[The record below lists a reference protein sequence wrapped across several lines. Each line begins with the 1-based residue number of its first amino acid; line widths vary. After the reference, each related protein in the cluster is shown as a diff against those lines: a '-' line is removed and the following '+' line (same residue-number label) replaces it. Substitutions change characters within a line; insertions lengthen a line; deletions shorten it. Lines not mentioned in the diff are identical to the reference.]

1 MDIRPIG
8 VFDSGVGGLTVL
20 KRLKELLPNEDYI
33 YFGDTKRVP
42 YGEKSK
48 KEIEKYARQIVHF
61 MNEKN
66 TKIIV
71 IACNTTCASIDKNE
85 YSEILFNV
93 LEAGAE
99 SAAYL
104 TKNKKVGVIA
114 TTRTIESRS
123 YEKNI
128 KLIDS
133 GIDVFGKACPRFVPL
148 VEEGLANSD
157 EAFKCA
163 KEYLSVLNNEEID
176 TLVLGCTHYPI
187 LINAIKNAVHKDVI
201 IVDPAIKLSEK
212 VKSYLEENAMLNS
225 RHTGKTEYF
234 VSGNKENFVNTAKLI
249 LNEDIEKISI
259 VDIER
264 Y

>member
-1 MDIRPIG
+1 MDTRPIG

-20 KRLKELLPNEDYI
+20 KRLKEILPNEDYI

-48 KEIEKYARQIVHF
+48 DEVEKYARQIIHF

-85 YSEILFNV
+85 YREILFNV

-99 SAAYL
+99 SAAFL
-104 TKNKKVGVIA
+104 SKNKKVGVIA
-114 TTRTIESRS
+114 TRRTIESGS

-128 KLIDS
+128 KSIDG
-133 GIDVFGKACPRFVPL
+133 GIDVFGKACPKFVPL
-148 VEEGLANSD
+148 AEQGLANSD
-157 EAFKCA
+157 DTFKCA
-163 KEYLSVLNNEEID
+163 KEYLSGLNKEGID

-187 LINAIKNAVHKDVI
+187 LINAIQNAVDKNVVI
-201 IVDPAIKLSEK
+201 IDPAIKLSEK
-212 VKSYLEENAMLNS
+212 VKSYLERNDMLNS
-225 RHTGKTEYF
+225 KLTGKTEYF
-234 VSGNKENFVNTAKLI
+234 VSGDVENFTKTAKLI
-249 LNEDIEKISI
+249 LNEEIERISFVDIEK
-259 VDIER
+259 

>member
-20 KRLKELLPNEDYI
+20 KRLKELLPNENYI

-48 KEIEKYARQIVHF
+48 EEIEKYARQIVHF

-104 TKNKKVGVIA
+104 TRNKKVGVIA

-123 YEKNI
+123 YEKI
-128 KLIDS
+128 
-133 GIDVFGKACPRFVPL
+133 
-148 VEEGLANSD
+148 
-157 EAFKCA
+157 
-163 KEYLSVLNNEEID
+163 
-176 TLVLGCTHYPI
+176 
-187 LINAIKNAVHKDVI
+187 
-201 IVDPAIKLSEK
+201 
-212 VKSYLEENAMLNS
+212 
-225 RHTGKTEYF
+225 
-234 VSGNKENFVNTAKLI
+234 
-249 LNEDIEKISI
+249 
-259 VDIER
+259 
-264 Y
+264 

>member
-48 KEIEKYARQIVHF
+48 EEIEKYARQIVNF
-61 MNEKN
+61 MKEKN

-71 IACNTTCASIDKNE
+71 IACNTTCASIDKSE

-99 SAAYL
+99 SAALL
-104 TKNKKVGVIA
+104 TKNRKVGVIA
-114 TTRTIESRS
+114 TTRTIESGS

-128 KLIDS
+128 KFIDE
-133 GIDVFGKACPRFVPL
+133 GIDVFGKACPEFVPL
-148 VEEGLANSD
+148 VERGLANSD
-157 EAFKCA
+157 EAFKYA
-163 KEYLSVLNNEEID
+163 KEYLSALNKEEID

-187 LINAIKNAVHKDVI
+187 LINAIQSAVDKDVVI
-201 IVDPAIKLSEK
+201 IDPAIKLSEK
-212 VKSYLEENAMLNS
+212 VKSYLEKNDMLNS
-225 RHTGKTEYF
+225 KMIGRTEYF
-234 VSGNKENFVNTAKLI
+234 VSGDKENFIDTAKLI
-249 LNEDIEKISI
+249 LNEDIERVGF
-259 VDIER
+259 VDIEK